1 MENLK
6 KENETSRLRIE
17 KLEDEII
24 SKTPKPD
31 QARMKKTLGEIELD
45 SKLSIRV
52 SFWSK
57 LITKLVKKLVKK
69 MITLILVSI
78 EYSSNRKH

>member
-6 KENETSRLRIE
+6 KENEKSRLRIE

-52 SFWSK
+52 R
-57 LITKLVKKLVKK
+57 LNLLVENDHFFKKSVNNNFSHYRIQFK
-69 MITLILVSI
+69 S
-78 EYSSNRKH
+78 

>member
-1 MENLK
+1 LENLK

-57 LITKLVKKLVKK
+57 LTI
-69 MITLILVSI
+69 
-78 EYSSNRKH
+78 